1 MKRTLL
7 YTLVFFSFCTTLL
20 SQNPVTGANIVG
32 TLAQG
37 LQYNQAN
44 PAGVTNTYSW
54 GQNGDFR
61 VTSVALGGD
70 NYFLNN
76 DFTQISY
83 NIVRVDGNGGV
94 TGDRCGFFVL
104 EIGNDD
110 FNYQSSFPGNLGDCS
125 MEEVLRDPI
134 VTRGANDVFKNGT
147 ATSQNIERID
157 ALYEPFVISQAAS
170 LQRVGFLAPEK
181 NGNSSYRAAPVLSVD
196 AVTGEPTSFGAV
208 IEIGG
213 ADAIDGTN
221 DFGAVLGPLNWSFLV
236 NSPTGTGNP
245 YRVGGNTESV
255 AISLITLADLGYNV
269 GDTVYGISFFDNNV
283 PFNADLLD
291 VSDPNDFPNTDGGG
305 ADIHGGLGAIVTS
318 QAIVNGHVYNDL
330 NVNGFQDVSE
340 PNLPNVTITVTD
352 SANIVQVI
360 TTDANGDFSAFVAGG
375 DTTINVDEN
384 DTDIPSGSVLIEGFG
399 NDGRTYNTVP
409 GQNTFTSNFGF
420 GPDPGPPSS
429 RSCDDDPVFITS
441 ANFDANTVVVETEGG
456 TPGVFDVGDV
466 FRFSDVT
473 AGLDCLVSIDAF
485 VNGAGILVL
494 DGEEENIPGFG
505 GFSRA
510 FQPQMDG
517 TPGVNGQEVVFTIS
531 YVQADTTI
539 PQAVSV
545 YFTALDLDSNTLT
558 DVERVKFETPDV
570 YYTNGANSTLIV
582 DSSPSQLIGMS
593 TDAGIV
599 GGINTDPNY
608 AFTAYYNSFTSIQ
621 YTISKDGYNATPGFE
636 DRQFSLLFEDIAYP
650 TEEVNV
656 ITNPIICG
664 QVFVDGA
671 PAEGV
676 TVNVSGDS
684 TQTVTTDAN
693 GQYSFTV
700 PGNGSYTITESD
712 PPSTVSL
719 SDADGANDNII
730 TVVITRFE
738 SSQENDFFDGADT
751 DGDGV
756 INTLDIDDDN
766 DGILDT
772 VESGGIDPSADA
784 DGDGIPNYQ
793 DADFCTLANGVCAN
807 LDPDGDSVP
816 NHLDLDADGDGIP
829 DNNEA
834 QSTLGYVPPTTNAN
848 GIPNVTTNGLPVA
861 YNPTGDELGLI
872 PVNTDAASANPGLP
886 DYLDTDSD
894 NDGILDSAE
903 HVEDFTLSGNDSDGD
918 GLDDAVDTTN
928 ATVGGEPNYAD
939 ANGIINN
946 TANLNDNDS
955 DLNNGGNVDF
965 RDRVNDI
972 DFDND
977 GVDDNLDEDDDN
989 DGILDVVEGFK
1000 FNEEPGVGTCT
1011 GNSFNFVGTNAS
1023 TYINNPATP
1032 IGTQGAQYR
1041 FSNVI
1046 TLGAQTLDGIVTI
1059 TNKPAGVTVLRIDD
1073 PNGVDGAAL
1082 QPVFQYASNVRG
1094 NLAVTLTIRFV
1105 ESGTLIPFSVD
1116 RIGGF
1121 IQDIDSNGNVATNT
1135 PSTVREFY
1143 RVNNIIGYA
1152 LENPSR
1158 VLAQQ
1163 FDNGVVQFTSDGS
1176 RSAPIEP
1183 VDVNPEY
1190 RVFFQKQETDQ
1201 FTFTIGAI
1209 KNTNAQVDR
1218 FYSLRMDECEFA
1230 DFANPVI
1237 VFIDAPN
1244 TDGTDGPD
1252 YQDTDADDD
1261 GCSDT
1266 IEAGFVD
1273 AFAKADEDGQ
1283 LGNSSPVTVDPTNGR
1298 VISDASN
1305 GGAGYTMPK
1314 DTNGDG
1320 IFDFQDANESSA
1332 CSLVSIGDVIITE
1345 GNTGTITAD
1354 FQVTLTEPS
1363 STPTVIT
1370 YSIQDDTAT
1379 TADNDY
1385 TAPATLSITIPANTL
1400 TGTISIPIVG
1410 DTTVEG
1416 DETFTVT
1423 LESTS
1428 NGMLDTD
1435 DTDGIDN
1442 VGTATITN
1450 DDDTV
1455 VSINNVTVIEGDAG
1469 TVNAE
1474 FTVSLTNPVDTVTTV
1489 TFTVTD
1495 DSAEN
1500 VGNSLEGGNDYEV
1513 PTTLTVTI
1521 PAGET
1526 EGTVTIIV
1534 NGDET
1539 VEADEDFLVTLTATD
1554 NGTITTTVGENI
1566 GTGTITNDDAT
1577 VVSIG
1582 DVTVTEGADGTT
1594 VVAEFPVTLS
1604 AAADTD
1610 TVVTFTVADGTGTI
1624 GDADYVAPTVLTVT
1638 IPAGETTAVFPVT
1651 VNGDDVVESDEDFE
1665 VTITNTT
1672 NGTIDPLATTATGT
1686 ITNDD
1691 ATVVSIGDVTVTEGA
1706 DGTTV
1711 VAEFPVTLSA
1721 AADTD
1726 TVVTFTVADGT
1737 GTIGDADYV
1746 APTVLTVTIP
1756 AGETTAVFP
1765 VTVNGDDVVES
1776 DEDFEV
1782 TITNTTNGTIDPLA
1796 TTATGTITNDDA
1808 TVVSIGDVTVT
1819 EGADGTTV
1827 VAEFPVT
1834 LSAAADTDTVVTFT
1848 VADGTGTI
1856 GDADYVAPTVLTV
1869 TIPAGE
1875 TTAVFP
1881 VTVNGDDVVESDE
1894 DFEVTITNTTNGTID
1909 PLATTATGTITND
1922 DATVVSIGDVTVTE
1936 GADGTTVVA
1945 EFPVTLSAAADTDT
1959 VVTFTVAD
1967 GTGTIGDAD
1976 YVAPTVLT
1984 VTIPAGETTAVFP
1997 VTVNGDDVVESDED
2011 FEVTI
2016 TNTTNGTI
2024 DPLATTATGTI
2035 TNDDATVVSIGDV
2048 TVTEGADGT
2057 TVVAEFPVTLSAA
2070 ADTDTVVT
2078 FTVADG
2084 TGTIGDADYVAP
2096 TVLTVTIPA
2105 GETTAVFPVTVNG
2118 DDVVESDEDFEVTIT
2133 NTTNGTIDPL
2143 ATTATGTITNDDATV
2158 VSIGDVTVTEGADGT
2173 TVVAEFPVTLS
2184 AAADTDTVVTFTVA
2198 DGTGTIG
2205 DADYVAPTVL
2215 TVTIPAGETTAVFP
2229 VTVNGDDVVESDE
2242 DFEVTITNTTN
2253 GTIDPLATT
2262 ATGTITNDDATVVSI
2277 GDVTVTEGADGTT
2290 VVAEFPVTLSAAAD
2304 TDTVVTF
2311 TVADGTGTIGD
2322 ADYVAPTVLT
2332 VTIPAGETTAVF
2344 PVTVN
2349 GDDVVESDED
2359 FEVTITNTTNGTI
2372 DPLATTATGTITNDD
2387 ATVVSIGDVTVTEGA
2402 DGTTVVAEFPVTL
2415 SAAADTDTVVTFTV
2429 ADGTGTIGDAD
2440 YVAPTV
2446 LTVTIPAGETTAVFP
2461 VTVNGDDVVE
2471 SDEDFEV
2478 TITNTTNGTI
2488 DPLATTAT
2496 GTITNDD
2503 ATVVSIGDVTVTE
2516 GADGTTVVAEF
2527 PVTLS
2532 AAADTDTVVTFTVA
2546 DGTGTIGDADYVA
2559 PTVLTVTIPAGETT
2573 AVFPVTVNG
2582 DDVVES
2588 DEDFEVT
2595 ITNTTNGTI
2604 DPLATTATGT
2614 ITNDDATVVS
2624 IGDVTVTEGADG
2636 TTVVAEFPVTLSAA
2650 ADTDTVVTF
2659 TVADGTGTIGD
2670 ADYVA
2675 PTVLTVTIPAGETTA
2690 VFPVTVNGDDVVESD
2705 EDFEVTITNTTN
2717 GTIDPL
2723 ATTATGTITND
2734 DATVVSIGDVTVTEG
2749 ADGTT
2754 VVAEFPV
2761 TLSAAADTDTVV
2773 TFTVADGTGTIGD
2786 ADYVAPTVLTV
2797 TIPAGETTAVF
2808 PVTVNGDDVVES
2820 DEDFEVTITNTTNGT
2835 IDPLATT
2842 ATGTITNDDAT
2853 VVSIG
2858 DVTVTEGADGTTVVA
2873 EFPVTLSAA
2882 ADTDTVVTFT
2892 VADGTGTIG
2901 DADYVAPTVLTVT
2914 IPAGETTAVFPVTVN
2929 GDDVVES
2936 DEDFEVTITNT
2947 TNGTIDPLATTATG
2961 TITNDDATVVSIGDV
2976 TVTEGA
2982 DGTTVVA
2989 EFPVTLS
2996 AAADTDTVVTFTVA
3010 DGTGTIGDADYV
3022 APTVLTVTI
3031 PAGETT
3037 AVFPVTVNGDDV
3049 VESDEDFEVTIT
3061 NTTNGTID
3069 PLATTATGTITN
3081 DDATVVSIGDVT
3093 VTEGADGT
3101 TVVAEFP
3108 VTLSAAA
3115 DTDTVVTFT
3124 VADGTGTIGDA
3135 DYVAPTV
3142 LTVTIPAGETTAV
3155 FPVTVNGDDVVESDE
3170 DFEVTITNTTNGTID
3185 PLATT
3190 ATGTITNDD
3199 ATVVSIGDVTVTEG
3213 ADGTTVVAEFPVT
3226 LSAAADTDTVVTFT
3240 VADGTGTIGDADYV
3254 APTVLTVTIPAG
3266 ETTAVFPVTVNG
3278 DDVVESDED
3287 FEVTITNTTNGTI
3300 DPLATTATGTIT
3312 NDDATVVSIGDVTVT
3327 EGADGTT
3334 VVAEFPVTLSAAAD
3348 TDTVVT
3354 FTVADGTGTIGDA
3367 DYVAPTVLTVTIP
3380 AGETT
3385 AVFPVTVNGDDVVES
3400 DEDFEVT
3407 ITNTTNGTIDP
3418 LATTATGTITNDDAT
3433 VVSIGDV
3440 TVTEGADGTTV
3451 VAEFPVTLSAAAD
3464 TDTVVTFTV
3473 ADGTGTIGDADYVA
3487 PTVLTVTIPA
3497 GETTAVFPVTV
3508 NGDDVVESDEDFEVT
3523 ITNTT
3528 NGTIDPLATTATG
3541 TITNDDATVVSIG
3554 DVTVT
3559 EGADGTTVVAEFPVT
3574 LSAAADTDTV
3584 VTFTVADGTGTIGD
3598 ADYVAPTVLTV
3609 TIPAGETT
3617 AVFPVTVNG
3626 DDVVESDEDFEVTI
3640 TNTTNG
3646 TIDPLAT
3653 TATGTITNDDATV
3666 VSIGD
3671 VTVTEGADGTTVI
3684 AEFPVT
3690 LSAAADTDTVV
3701 TFTVADGTGTIGDAD
3716 YVAPTVLTVTI
3727 PAGETTAVFPVTV
3740 NGDDVVE
3747 SDEDFEVTITNTTNG
3762 TIDPLATTATGTI
3775 TNDDATVVSIG
3786 DVTVTEGADGTTVV
3800 AEFPVTLSA
3809 AADTDTVVTFT
3820 VADGTGTIG
3829 DADYVAPTVLTVTIP
3844 AGETTAVFPV
3854 TVNGDDVVESDEDFE
3869 VTITNTTNGT
3879 IDPLATTATGT
3890 ITNDDATVVSI
3901 GDVTVTEG
3909 ADGTTVVAEFP
3920 VTLSAAADTDTV
3932 VTFTVADG
3940 TGTIGDADYVAPTV
3954 LTVTIPAGE
3963 TTAVFPVTVNGDD
3976 VVESDEDF
3984 EVTITNTTNGT
3995 IDPLATT
4002 ATGTI
4007 TNDDATV
4014 VSIGDVT
4021 VTEGADGTTVV
4032 AEFPVTLSAAAD
4044 TDTVVT
4050 FTVADGTG
4058 TIGDA
4063 DYVAPT
4069 VLTVTIPAG
4078 ETTAVFPVTVN
4089 GDDVVESDED
4099 FEVTITNTTN
4109 GTIDPLA
4116 TTATGTITNDDATTV
4131 TIEDV
4136 IVDEGAGT
4144 VTIPVT
4150 LSNPSDED
4158 TVIEIVTTTGT
4169 AGEDDYTE
4177 TIVTVTIPAGETTGE
4192 VVIPITDDMLDED
4205 DETFT
4210 VDGTVTSGNTDN
4222 TDPSGTVTIT
4232 DNDGAPTVTIED
4244 VIVDEGAGTVTIP
4257 VTLSNPSDEDTV
4269 IEIVTTTGT
4278 AGEDDYT
4285 ETIVTVTIPAG
4296 ETTGEVVIPI
4306 TDDMLDEDDET
4317 FTVDGTVT
4325 SGNTDNTDPSGT
4337 VTITDNDGAPT
4348 VTIEDVI
4355 VDEGAG
4361 TVTIPVTLSNPS
4373 NEDTVIEIVTTTG
4386 TAGEDD
4392 YTETIVTVTI
4402 PAGETTGEVVIP
4414 ITDDML
4420 DEDDET
4426 FTVDGTVTSGNTDN
4440 TDPSGTVTITDN
4452 DGAPTVTI
4460 EDVIVDEG
4468 AGTVTIPVTLSNPS
4482 DEDTVIEIVTT
4493 TGTANEDDYTETIVT
4508 VTIPAGETTGEVV
4521 IPITDD
4527 MLDEDDETFTVDGTV
4542 TSGNTDNTDPS
4553 GTVTITDNDGAPTV
4567 TIEDV
4572 IVDEGA
4578 GTVTIPVTLS
4588 NPSDEDTVIEIVT
4601 TTGTAGE
4608 DDYTETIVT
4617 VTIPAG
4623 ETTGEVVIPITD
4635 DMLDEDDETFT
4646 VDGTV
4651 TSGNTDNTDLSGTV
4665 TITDNDG
4672 APTVTIEDVIVDEGA
4687 GTVTIPVTLS
4697 NPSDE
4702 DTVIEIV
4709 TTTGTAGEDDYTET
4723 IVTVTIPAGETTG
4736 EVVITITDDM
4746 LDEDDET
4753 FTVDGTVTSGN
4764 TDNTD
4769 PSGTVTITDN
4779 DGAPTVTIEDVI
4791 VDEGAGTVTIPVTL
4805 SNPSDEDT
4813 VIEIVTTTGTAGE
4826 DDYTET
4832 IVTVTIPAGETT
4844 GEVVITITD
4853 DMLDEDDETFTVD
4866 GTVTSGNTDN
4876 TDPSGTV
4883 TITDNDGAPTV
4894 TIEDVIVDEGAGTVT
4909 IPVTLSNPSDEDTVI
4924 EIVTT
4929 TGTAGEDDY
4938 IETIVTVTIP
4948 AGETTGEVVIPI
4960 TDDML
4965 DEEDETF
4972 TVEGTVTSGNTDNT
4986 DPSGTVTI
4994 TDNDAPVTN
5003 PNLDLVK
5010 VGVVNDLNGNDVI
5023 DAGDTITYTLT
5034 ITNNGN
5040 EELTNVIV
5048 VDPLIIINEG
5058 PVAVLAISESATFTG
5073 TYIITQ
5079 NDIEAGGI
5087 VNVAIAE
5094 GTDQA
5099 GNTITDQ
5106 SDDPTDTTNVDVDG
5120 DGDFEDPTVT
5130 ILDQSPDIMITKN
5143 GVYQDFNQDGFANA
5157 GDQILYTFNVINT
5170 GNVILNDV
5178 VVTDEMVDV
5187 IGDPVSL
5194 LPGESVTFTAVYII
5208 TQQDVDNGEVVNTA
5222 LAIGLTD
5229 SGLEISDVSDDVTD
5243 TTSDDD
5249 PTVTVLSQN
5258 SGLIFNNG
5266 ISMNGDGR
5274 NDSFR
5279 IQGIENFPEN
5289 RLRIFNRWGV
5299 EVYEAEGYGSDGK
5312 AFIGLSEGR
5321 TTITQDKFLPVG
5333 TYYWILEYVNSVG
5346 ETINNS
5352 GYLYLTR

>member
-903 HVEDFTLSGNDSDGD
+903 HVEDFTLFGNDSDGD

-2011 FEVTI
+2011 FGVTI

-2143 ATTATGTITNDDATV
+2143 ATTATGTITNDDAT
-2158 VSIGDVTVTEGADGT
+2158 
-2173 TVVAEFPVTLS
+2173 
-2184 AAADTDTVVTFTVA
+2184 
-2198 DGTGTIG
+2198 
-2205 DADYVAPTVL
+2205 
-2215 TVTIPAGETTAVFP
+2215 
-2229 VTVNGDDVVESDE
+2229 
-2242 DFEVTITNTTN
+2242 
-2253 GTIDPLATT
+2253 
-2262 ATGTITNDDATVVSI
+2262 
-2277 GDVTVTEGADGTT
+2277 
-2290 VVAEFPVTLSAAAD
+2290 
-2304 TDTVVTF
+2304 
-2311 TVADGTGTIGD
+2311 
-2322 ADYVAPTVLT
+2322 
-2332 VTIPAGETTAVF
+2332 
-2344 PVTVN
+2344 
-2349 GDDVVESDED
+2349 
-2359 FEVTITNTTNGTI
+2359 
-2372 DPLATTATGTITNDD
+2372 
-2387 ATVVSIGDVTVTEGA
+2387 
-2402 DGTTVVAEFPVTL
+2402 
-2415 SAAADTDTVVTFTV
+2415 
-2429 ADGTGTIGDAD
+2429 
-2440 YVAPTV
+2440 
-2446 LTVTIPAGETTAVFP
+2446 
-2461 VTVNGDDVVE
+2461 
-2471 SDEDFEV
+2471 
-2478 TITNTTNGTI
+2478 
-2488 DPLATTAT
+2488 
-2496 GTITNDD
+2496 
-2503 ATVVSIGDVTVTE
+2503 
-2516 GADGTTVVAEF
+2516 
-2527 PVTLS
+2527 
-2532 AAADTDTVVTFTVA
+2532 
-2546 DGTGTIGDADYVA
+2546 
-2559 PTVLTVTIPAGETT
+2559 
-2573 AVFPVTVNG
+2573 
-2582 DDVVES
+2582 
-2588 DEDFEVT
+2588 
-2595 ITNTTNGTI
+2595 
-2604 DPLATTATGT
+2604 
-2614 ITNDDATVVS
+2614 
-2624 IGDVTVTEGADG
+2624 
-2636 TTVVAEFPVTLSAA
+2636 
-2650 ADTDTVVTF
+2650 
-2659 TVADGTGTIGD
+2659 
-2670 ADYVA
+2670 
-2675 PTVLTVTIPAGETTA
+2675 
-2690 VFPVTVNGDDVVESD
+2690 
-2705 EDFEVTITNTTN
+2705 
-2717 GTIDPL
+2717 
-2723 ATTATGTITND
+2723 
-2734 DATVVSIGDVTVTEG
+2734 
-2749 ADGTT
+2749 
-2754 VVAEFPV
+2754 
-2761 TLSAAADTDTVV
+2761 
-2773 TFTVADGTGTIGD
+2773 
-2786 ADYVAPTVLTV
+2786 
-2797 TIPAGETTAVF
+2797 
-2808 PVTVNGDDVVES
+2808 
-2820 DEDFEVTITNTTNGT
+2820 
-2835 IDPLATT
+2835 
-2842 ATGTITNDDAT
+2842 TGTITNDDAT

-3775 TNDDATVVSIG
+3775 TNDDAT
-3786 DVTVTEGADGTTVV
+3786 
-3800 AEFPVTLSA
+3800 
-3809 AADTDTVVTFT
+3809 
-3820 VADGTGTIG
+3820 
-3829 DADYVAPTVLTVTIP
+3829 
-3844 AGETTAVFPV
+3844 
-3854 TVNGDDVVESDEDFE
+3854 
-3869 VTITNTTNGT
+3869 
-3879 IDPLATTATGT
+3879 
-3890 ITNDDATVVSI
+3890 
-3901 GDVTVTEG
+3901 
-3909 ADGTTVVAEFP
+3909 
-3920 VTLSAAADTDTV
+3920 
-3932 VTFTVADG
+3932 
-3940 TGTIGDADYVAPTV
+3940 
-3954 LTVTIPAGE
+3954 
-3963 TTAVFPVTVNGDD
+3963 
-3976 VVESDEDF
+3976 
-3984 EVTITNTTNGT
+3984 
-3995 IDPLATT
+3995 
-4002 ATGTI
+4002 
-4007 TNDDATV
+4007 
-4014 VSIGDVT
+4014 
-4021 VTEGADGTTVV
+4021 
-4032 AEFPVTLSAAAD
+4032 
-4044 TDTVVT
+4044 
-4050 FTVADGTG
+4050 
-4058 TIGDA
+4058 
-4063 DYVAPT
+4063 
-4069 VLTVTIPAG
+4069 
-4078 ETTAVFPVTVN
+4078 
-4089 GDDVVESDED
+4089 
-4099 FEVTITNTTN
+4099 
-4109 GTIDPLA
+4109 
-4116 TTATGTITNDDATTV
+4116 TV

-4285 ETIVTVTIPAG
+4285 ETIVTVTILAGETTGEVVIPITDDMLDEDDETFTVDGTVTSGNTDNTDPSGTVTITDNDGAPTVTIEDVIVDEGAGTVTIPVTLSNPSNEDTVIEIVTTTGTAGEDDYTETIVTVTIPAG

-4373 NEDTVIEIVTTTG
+4373 DEDTVIEIVTTTG

-4844 GEVVITITD
+4844 GEVVIPITD

-4866 GTVTSGNTDN
+4866 
-4876 TDPSGTV
+4876 
-4883 TITDNDGAPTV
+4883 
-4894 TIEDVIVDEGAGTVT
+4894 
-4909 IPVTLSNPSDEDTVI
+4909 
-4924 EIVTT
+4924 
-4929 TGTAGEDDY
+4929 
-4938 IETIVTVTIP
+4938 
-4948 AGETTGEVVIPI
+4948 
-4960 TDDML
+4960 
-4965 DEEDETF
+4965 
-4972 TVEGTVTSGNTDNT
+4972 GTVTSGNTDNT

-5321 TTITQDKFLPVG
+5321 TTISQDKFLPVG

>member
-1 MKRTLL
+1 MIKITSLKRTLL

-903 HVEDFTLSGNDSDGD
+903 HVEDFTLFGNDSDGD

-2011 FEVTI
+2011 FGVTI

-2143 ATTATGTITNDDATV
+2143 ATTATGTITNDDAT
-2158 VSIGDVTVTEGADGT
+2158 
-2173 TVVAEFPVTLS
+2173 
-2184 AAADTDTVVTFTVA
+2184 
-2198 DGTGTIG
+2198 
-2205 DADYVAPTVL
+2205 
-2215 TVTIPAGETTAVFP
+2215 
-2229 VTVNGDDVVESDE
+2229 
-2242 DFEVTITNTTN
+2242 
-2253 GTIDPLATT
+2253 
-2262 ATGTITNDDATVVSI
+2262 
-2277 GDVTVTEGADGTT
+2277 
-2290 VVAEFPVTLSAAAD
+2290 
-2304 TDTVVTF
+2304 
-2311 TVADGTGTIGD
+2311 
-2322 ADYVAPTVLT
+2322 
-2332 VTIPAGETTAVF
+2332 
-2344 PVTVN
+2344 
-2349 GDDVVESDED
+2349 
-2359 FEVTITNTTNGTI
+2359 
-2372 DPLATTATGTITNDD
+2372 
-2387 ATVVSIGDVTVTEGA
+2387 
-2402 DGTTVVAEFPVTL
+2402 
-2415 SAAADTDTVVTFTV
+2415 
-2429 ADGTGTIGDAD
+2429 
-2440 YVAPTV
+2440 
-2446 LTVTIPAGETTAVFP
+2446 
-2461 VTVNGDDVVE
+2461 
-2471 SDEDFEV
+2471 
-2478 TITNTTNGTI
+2478 
-2488 DPLATTAT
+2488 
-2496 GTITNDD
+2496 
-2503 ATVVSIGDVTVTE
+2503 
-2516 GADGTTVVAEF
+2516 
-2527 PVTLS
+2527 
-2532 AAADTDTVVTFTVA
+2532 
-2546 DGTGTIGDADYVA
+2546 
-2559 PTVLTVTIPAGETT
+2559 
-2573 AVFPVTVNG
+2573 
-2582 DDVVES
+2582 
-2588 DEDFEVT
+2588 
-2595 ITNTTNGTI
+2595 
-2604 DPLATTATGT
+2604 
-2614 ITNDDATVVS
+2614 
-2624 IGDVTVTEGADG
+2624 
-2636 TTVVAEFPVTLSAA
+2636 
-2650 ADTDTVVTF
+2650 
-2659 TVADGTGTIGD
+2659 
-2670 ADYVA
+2670 
-2675 PTVLTVTIPAGETTA
+2675 
-2690 VFPVTVNGDDVVESD
+2690 
-2705 EDFEVTITNTTN
+2705 
-2717 GTIDPL
+2717 
-2723 ATTATGTITND
+2723 
-2734 DATVVSIGDVTVTEG
+2734 
-2749 ADGTT
+2749 
-2754 VVAEFPV
+2754 
-2761 TLSAAADTDTVV
+2761 
-2773 TFTVADGTGTIGD
+2773 
-2786 ADYVAPTVLTV
+2786 
-2797 TIPAGETTAVF
+2797 
-2808 PVTVNGDDVVES
+2808 
-2820 DEDFEVTITNTTNGT
+2820 
-2835 IDPLATT
+2835 
-2842 ATGTITNDDAT
+2842 TGTITNDDAT

-3775 TNDDATVVSIG
+3775 TNDDAT
-3786 DVTVTEGADGTTVV
+3786 
-3800 AEFPVTLSA
+3800 
-3809 AADTDTVVTFT
+3809 
-3820 VADGTGTIG
+3820 
-3829 DADYVAPTVLTVTIP
+3829 
-3844 AGETTAVFPV
+3844 
-3854 TVNGDDVVESDEDFE
+3854 
-3869 VTITNTTNGT
+3869 
-3879 IDPLATTATGT
+3879 
-3890 ITNDDATVVSI
+3890 
-3901 GDVTVTEG
+3901 
-3909 ADGTTVVAEFP
+3909 
-3920 VTLSAAADTDTV
+3920 
-3932 VTFTVADG
+3932 
-3940 TGTIGDADYVAPTV
+3940 
-3954 LTVTIPAGE
+3954 
-3963 TTAVFPVTVNGDD
+3963 
-3976 VVESDEDF
+3976 
-3984 EVTITNTTNGT
+3984 
-3995 IDPLATT
+3995 
-4002 ATGTI
+4002 
-4007 TNDDATV
+4007 
-4014 VSIGDVT
+4014 
-4021 VTEGADGTTVV
+4021 
-4032 AEFPVTLSAAAD
+4032 
-4044 TDTVVT
+4044 
-4050 FTVADGTG
+4050 
-4058 TIGDA
+4058 
-4063 DYVAPT
+4063 
-4069 VLTVTIPAG
+4069 
-4078 ETTAVFPVTVN
+4078 
-4089 GDDVVESDED
+4089 
-4099 FEVTITNTTN
+4099 
-4109 GTIDPLA
+4109 
-4116 TTATGTITNDDATTV
+4116 TV

-4285 ETIVTVTIPAG
+4285 ETIVTVTILAGETTGEVVIPITDDMLDEDDETFTVDGTVTSGNTDNTDPSGTVTITDNDGAPTVTIEDVIVDEGAGTVTIPVTLSNPSNEDTVIEIVTTTGTAGEDDYTETIVTVTIPAG

-4373 NEDTVIEIVTTTG
+4373 DEDTVIEIVTTTG

-4844 GEVVITITD
+4844 GEVVIPITD

-4866 GTVTSGNTDN
+4866 
-4876 TDPSGTV
+4876 
-4883 TITDNDGAPTV
+4883 
-4894 TIEDVIVDEGAGTVT
+4894 
-4909 IPVTLSNPSDEDTVI
+4909 
-4924 EIVTT
+4924 
-4929 TGTAGEDDY
+4929 
-4938 IETIVTVTIP
+4938 
-4948 AGETTGEVVIPI
+4948 
-4960 TDDML
+4960 
-4965 DEEDETF
+4965 
-4972 TVEGTVTSGNTDNT
+4972 GTVTSGNTDNT

-5321 TTITQDKFLPVG
+5321 TTISQDKFLPVG